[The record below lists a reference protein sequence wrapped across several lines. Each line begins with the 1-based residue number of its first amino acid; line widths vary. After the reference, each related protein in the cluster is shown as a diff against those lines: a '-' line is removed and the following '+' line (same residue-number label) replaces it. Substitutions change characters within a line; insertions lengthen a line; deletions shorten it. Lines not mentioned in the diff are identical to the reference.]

1 MIQTLI
7 FLTNAV
13 LINCAILLSFF
24 IRYGTDI
31 PKANFQPYKE
41 NFAVLTLI
49 YILSLTFARVFKNR
63 FRSLWDLFQRVF
75 VGLFLGTLL
84 SVALIYVFRVQ
95 WSKLSSSIFVIFFQV
110 GLSLVFLLDGLIL
123 LVAGRIRKNIVIF
136 EHSKLYTV
144 LITKKFVEITKI
156 DTIEDLVEHQDVD
169 EVIICTRFHNDKDF
183 NLLVFLLQRL
193 NINVLF
199 APSIYNKILTDNF
212 SENQSIRFVATLSGS
227 KSEHEEFLI
236 RTLDIVGSI
245 TMLLFLH
252 PLILLVCLLIK
263 LSSRGPIFY
272 KQERVGKDGEIFVMY
287 KFRTMK
293 EDAESQ
299 SGPVLATRNDP
310 RVTGIGQFLR
320 ETRLDELPQLL
331 NVLCGNMSLVGPR
344 PERPYFVQRHKVLR
358 GIRLAVKP
366 GLTGLA
372 QVRNLYSLHPKHKIK
387 YDFVYIQ
394 KRSFLLNLYLLVK
407 TIPVIFS
414 RNGQ

>member
-13 LINCAILLSFF
+13 LINCAVLLSFF

-63 FRSLWDLFQRVF
+63 FRSFWDLFQRVF
-75 VGLFLGTLL
+75 VGLCLGTLL

-95 WSKLSSSIFVIFFQV
+95 WSKFPSSIFVIFFPV
-110 GLSLVFLLDGLIL
+110 GLSLVFLFDGLIL
-123 LVAGRIRKNIVIF
+123 LVAGRIRKNIVIVGN
-136 EHSKLYTV
+136 SKLDTV
-144 LITKKFVEITKI
+144 VISKKFVEITKI

-272 KQERVGKDGEIFVMY
+272 KQERVGKDGKIFVMY

-407 TIPVIFS
+407 TIPVVFS